1 MKKISLTAIMLTVGL
16 RATAFDYAKNV
27 CDNGGMKGCS
37 AVGLAYRN
45 GYGGVIQNYSKAKEY
60 YRKAC
65 DLGDADGCKK
75 YAEMRCVKI
84 D

>member
-16 RATAFDYAKNV
+16 SATAFDYAKNV
-27 CDNGGMKGCS
+27 
-37 AVGLAYRN
+37 
-45 GYGGVIQNYSKAKEY
+45 
-60 YRKAC
+60 C